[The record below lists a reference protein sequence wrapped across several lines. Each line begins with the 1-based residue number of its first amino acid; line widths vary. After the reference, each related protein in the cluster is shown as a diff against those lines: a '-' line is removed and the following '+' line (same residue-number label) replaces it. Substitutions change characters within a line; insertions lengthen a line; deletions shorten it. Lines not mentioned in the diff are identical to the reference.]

1 MAHNLLPPL
10 HLAKGFLYIL
20 LRLLTLTGRLAD
32 CGDFVSAVDRDTPT
46 ATYITHTQHMGV
58 PLRTRGHTTRLIARQ
73 DFNILTTFIAALC
86 RRFFL
91 LLCGMNTVTHYTTLH
106 LHFDMKDL
114 TVSKEKLALKKKKK

>member
-86 RRFFL
+86 RRFFSL
-91 LLCGMNTVTHYTTLH
+91 IMWHEHGHTLH
-106 LHFDMKDL
+106 NSSL
-114 TVSKEKLALKKKKK
+114 TF